1 MRDVLAAFDQ
11 FLEKEDLTFTA
22 TVIGATALLVMG
34 VIDRATVDV
43 DCLAPTIP
51 DSIRKA
57 SQKFARHY
65 KGLDA
70 PLMEDWLNNGPES
83 LSRDLPSGWEQRVVP
98 LFQGKRL
105 QLTTLGRS
113 DLLRSKLYAF
123 CDRQQDLE
131 DCLALKPSL
140 QELKECAPWLE
151 KLDANPQWPAHVQ
164 RSLRLLGERLGF
176 DGFET

>member
-1 MRDVLAAFDQ
+1 MRDVLTAFDQ

-22 TVIGATALLVMG
+22 TVIEAIALLVMG

-57 SQKFARHY
+57 SQKFARNY
-65 KGLDA
+65 KGPDS
-70 PLMEDWLNNGPES
+70 PLMADWLYNGPES
-83 LSRDLPSGWEQRVVP
+83 LSRDLPSGWEQ
-98 LFQGKRL
+98 
-105 QLTTLGRS
+105 
-113 DLLRSKLYAF
+113 
-123 CDRQQDLE
+123 DLE
-131 DCLALKPSL
+131 DCLALKTSL

>member
-1 MRDVLAAFDQ
+1 MRDALSAFDQ
-11 FLEKEDLTFTA
+11 FLEKEDLTFTG

-51 DSIRKA
+51 EAIRKA

-83 LSRDLPSGWEQRVVP
+83 LSRDLPFGWEKRVVP

-131 DCLALKPSL
+131 DCVALKPSA
-140 QELKECAPWLE
+140 QELKECIPWLE
-151 KLDANPQWPAHVQ
+151 TLDANPQWPTHVR
-164 RSLRLLGERLGF
+164 RSIRFLAERLGF
-176 DGFET
+176 HDVEF